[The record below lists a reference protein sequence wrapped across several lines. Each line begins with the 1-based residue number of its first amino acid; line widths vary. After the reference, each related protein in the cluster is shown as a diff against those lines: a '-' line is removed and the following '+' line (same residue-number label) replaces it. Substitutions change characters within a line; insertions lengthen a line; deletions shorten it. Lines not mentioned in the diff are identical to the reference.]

1 MTHHYVNSSVCYSI
15 CKIANNL
22 IQENRELGDT
32 FTQLFL
38 STEHTVFQNAET
50 QASPDYIVCSGNR
63 RVTTHGNVIKLQF
76 TINYRNRQET
86 EFIYLTSINKY
97 SYFIK
102 HINNNQNI
110 PNLVEVDEENKTF
123 RRIRLV
129 SNNFLNN
136 LLNNYQN

>member
-15 CKIANNL
+15 CEISNNL
-22 IQENRELGDT
+22 LQENRELGDT
-32 FTQLFL
+32 FRELFL
-38 STEHTVFQNAET
+38 STENTVFQNSET
-50 QASPDYIVCSGNR
+50 QADNNYVVCSGNR
-63 RVTTHGNVIKLQF
+63 RVTTDRNVTKLQF
-76 TINYRNRQET
+76 IINYRNTEET
-86 EFIYLTSINKY
+86 EFIYLTSMGKY

-102 HINNNQNI
+102 HINNNQTI

-136 LLNNYQN
+136 LLNNY